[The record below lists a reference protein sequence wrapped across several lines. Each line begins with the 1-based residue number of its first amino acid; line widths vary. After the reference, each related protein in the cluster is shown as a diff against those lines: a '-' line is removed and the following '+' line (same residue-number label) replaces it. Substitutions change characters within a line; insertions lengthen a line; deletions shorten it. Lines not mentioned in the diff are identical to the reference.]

1 MEQLEALLDAIET
14 RSPTGKRN
22 LALLTLMADTGL
34 RIGEALALTTR
45 DLVLEA
51 GQIVGVKVR
60 SGKGGKPANLAVG
73 RRAAVRLAHWLEARK
88 ALGLKAGALFCTIS
102 RGKRARGRVTTEG
115 FAAGTEVVELEP
127 GRPISAG
134 YVRQLLTRLAERA
147 GIEQRVTPHTLRHS
161 FATHLLRDSGN
172 LKLVQQALRHQDVTT
187 TARIYAHLQEEDV
200 AEAVRG
206 LRAQPAPAR
215 GEAHEPAANLMAA
228 LPAEV
233 CAALVEILAD
243 DEEARR
249 APGRA

>member
-1 MEQLEALLDAIET
+1 M
-14 RSPTGKRN
+14 
-22 LALLTLMADTGL
+22 
-34 RIGEALALTTR
+34 
-45 DLVLEA
+45 
-51 GQIVGVKVR
+51 R
-60 SGKGGKPANLAVG
+60 SGKAASRQIWPG

-88 ALGLKAGALFCTIS
+88 PLGLKAEALFCTIS
-102 RGKRARGRVTTEG
+102 RQRARGRVTPEG

-147 GIEQRVTPHTLRHS
+147 GLEQRVTPHTLRHS
-161 FATHLLRDSGN
+161 FATHLLCATGN

-206 LRAQPAPAR
+206 LRAPPAPAR
-215 GEAHEPAANLMAA
+215 GEAHELAATDGGAA
-228 LPAEV
+228 GRGGL
-233 CAALVEILAD
+233 AASAD

-249 APGRA
+249 ARVGLRRPTVVIPCERRRHERPIVAHGAEQPRRPAAGS